1 MLFRS
6 AKTRQMFDIPT
17 GMIYLNGN
25 SLGPMPKAAPAAMN
39 SFLLDEWRTE
49 LIRGWNTKNWF
60 MQSNTLGDRIGSL
73 IGAAHGTTVVG
84 DTLSIKVFQ
93 AVAASLFMAPERRII
108 LSDRGNFPTDLYM
121 VEGLMKLR
129 DVGYTLRTP
138 APEDVLEQI
147 TDEVATVMV
156 TEVDYRT
163 GRKHDMQAIISKA
176 HSVGATVVWD
186 LAHSIGALPV
196 DLAGT
201 DADFAVG
208 CTYKFLNA
216 GPGAPAFIYVAP
228 RLLDTVQP
236 ALSGWLGH
244 EAPFAFDLD
253 FRPMPG
259 KIDRMRVGTPS
270 IAAFSLLDAALNV
283 WNEVD
288 MEDVRSTSIELSE
301 AFIHAVEASCPSLTL
316 ASPRDPNQRG
326 SHVAFEFEHGYEC
339 MQALIA
345 QGVIGDFRSPNI
357 MRFGITPL
365 FINLDDIEQA
375 VLILKDILE
384 TKSWSKPE
392 FQNRALVT

>member
-1 MLFRS
+1 MTDF

-60 MQSNTLGDRIGSL
+60 MQSNTLGDRVGSL
-73 IGAAHGTTVVG
+73 IGAAQGTTVVG

-93 AVAASLFMAPERRII
+93 AVAASLFMAPQRRII
-108 LSDRGNFPTDLYM
+108 LSDSGNFPTDLYM

-138 APEDVLEQI
+138 APEDVLGQI

-196 DLAGT
+196 DLEGT

-228 RLLDTVQP
+228 RLLDTVEP
-236 ALSGWLGH
+236 ALSGWFGH

-283 WNEVD
+283 WKEVD

-301 AFIHAVEASCPSLTL
+301 AFIYAVEASCPSLTL
-316 ASPRDPNQRG
+316 ASPRDPNKRG

-345 QGVIGDFRSPNI
+345 HGVIGDFRSPNI

-375 VLILKDILE
+375 VMILKDILE

-392 FQNRALVT
+392 FQSRALVT

>member
-1 MLFRS
+1 MTDFK
-6 AKTRQMFDIPT
+6 KTRQMFDIPT

-25 SLGPMPKAAPAAMN
+25 SLGPMPKAAPTAMN

-60 MQSNTLGDRIGSL
+60 MQSNTLGDRVGRL

-108 LSDRGNFPTDLYM
+108 LSDSGNFPTDLYM

-163 GRKHDMQAIISKA
+163 GRKHDMQAIIAKA

-270 IAAFSLLDAALNV
+270 IAAFSLLDAALSV
-283 WNEVD
+283 WDEVD

-301 AFIHAVEASCPSLTL
+301 AFIYAVQASCPSLTL

-345 QGVIGDFRSPNI
+345 NGVIGDFRSPNI

-365 FINLDDIEQA
+365 FINLDDIERA
-375 VLILKDILE
+375 VMILKDILE

-392 FQNRALVT
+392 FQSRALVT

>member
-1 MLFRS
+1 MTDF
-6 AKTRQMFDIPT
+6 KITRQMFDIPT

-60 MQSNTLGDRIGSL
+60 MQSNTLGDRVGSL
-73 IGAAHGTTVVG
+73 IGAAYGTTVVG

-108 LSDRGNFPTDLYM
+108 LSDSGNFPTDLYM

-129 DVGYTLRTP
+129 DVGYTRRTP
-138 APEDVLEQI
+138 VPEDVLEQI

-236 ALSGWLGH
+236 ALSGWFGH

-345 QGVIGDFRSPNI
+345 NGVIGDFRSPNI

-392 FQNRALVT
+392 FQSRALVT

>member
-1 MLFRS
+1 MTDF

-25 SLGPMPKAAPAAMN
+25 SLGPMPKAAPTAMN

-60 MQSNTLGDRIGSL
+60 MQSNTLGDRVGSL
-73 IGAAHGTTVVG
+73 IGAAQGTTVVG

-93 AVAASLFMAPERRII
+93 AVAASLFMAPQRRII
-108 LSDRGNFPTDLYM
+108 LSDSGNFPTDLYM

-138 APEDVLEQI
+138 APEDVLGQI

-196 DLAGT
+196 DLEGT

-228 RLLDTVQP
+228 RLLDTVEP
-236 ALSGWLGH
+236 ALSGWFGH

-283 WNEVD
+283 WKEVD

-301 AFIHAVEASCPSLTL
+301 AFIYAVEASCPSLTL
-316 ASPRDPNQRG
+316 ASPRDPNKRG

-375 VLILKDILE
+375 VMILKDILE

-392 FQNRALVT
+392 FRSRALVT

>member
-1 MLFRS
+1 
-6 AKTRQMFDIPT
+6 MFDIPE

-25 SLGPMPKAAPAAMN
+25 SLGPMPKAAPAAIN

-49 LIRGWNTKNWF
+49 LVSGWNTKNWF
-60 MQSNTLGDRIGSL
+60 MQTNTLGDRVGNL
-73 IGAAHGTTVVG
+73 IGAAPGSTVVG

-93 AVAASLFMAPERRII
+93 AVAAALALTPDRRII
-108 LSDRGNFPTDLYM
+108 LSDSGNFPTDLYM
-121 VEGLMKLR
+121 VEGLMTLR
-129 DVGYTLRTP
+129 DAGYVLRTP
-138 APEDVLEQI
+138 APENVLDQI
-147 TDEVATVMV
+147 TEEVATVMV
-156 TEVDYRT
+156 TEIDYRS

-196 DLAGT
+196 DVAST

-208 CTYKFLNA
+208 CTYKYLNA

-236 ALSGWLGH
+236 ALSGWFGH

-259 KIDRMRVGTPS
+259 KIDRMRIGTPS
-270 IAAFSLLDAALNV
+270 IAAFSLLDAALNI
-283 WNEVD
+283 WDHVD
-288 MEDVRSTSIELSE
+288 MKDLQKASIELSE
-301 AFIHAVEASCPSLTL
+301 AFIREIEARCFDLKL

-326 SHVAFEFEHGYEC
+326 SHVSFEFEHGYAC

-345 QGVIGDFRSPNI
+345 EGVIGDFRSPNI

-365 FINLDDIEQA
+365 FLNLNDIKQA
-375 VLILKDILE
+375 VVILE
-384 TKSWSKPE
+384 KILVTKAWAKPE
-392 FQNRALVT
+392 FQKRALVT

>member
-1 MLFRS
+1 MTDF

-60 MQSNTLGDRIGSL
+60 MQSNALGDRVGSL
-73 IGAAHGTTVVG
+73 IGAAQGTTVVG

-93 AVAASLFMAPERRII
+93 AVAASLFMAPQRRII
-108 LSDRGNFPTDLYM
+108 LSDSGNFPTDLYM

-138 APEDVLEQI
+138 APEDVLGQI

-201 DADFAVG
+201 NADFAVG

-228 RLLDTVQP
+228 RLLDTVEP
-236 ALSGWLGH
+236 ALSGWFGH

-283 WNEVD
+283 WKEVD

-301 AFIHAVEASCPSLTL
+301 AFIYAVEASCPSLTL
-316 ASPRDPNQRG
+316 ASPRDPNKRG

-345 QGVIGDFRSPNI
+345 HGVIGDFRSPNI

-375 VLILKDILE
+375 VMILKDILE

-392 FQNRALVT
+392 FRSRALVT